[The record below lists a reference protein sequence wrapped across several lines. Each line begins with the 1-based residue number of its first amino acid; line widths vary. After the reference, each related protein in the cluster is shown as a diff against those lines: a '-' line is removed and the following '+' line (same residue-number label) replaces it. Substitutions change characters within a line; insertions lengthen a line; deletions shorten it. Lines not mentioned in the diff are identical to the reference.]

1 MKPQKK
7 STVANTTTFITGS
20 VGKFFSE
27 IKYKG
32 KILS

>member
-7 STVANTTTFITGS
+7 PSVANTTTFVTGPA
-20 VGKFFSE
+20 GKFFSE